1 MFISPQKIIL
11 TLPSP
16 FSHSFFQN
24 SIHAVKGSTENPRNS
39 EESNNERGRVNDAL
53 ISGSRPRTSGFII
66 HILSPPLDAPS
77 FRLSVISHDFPLS
90 PLSVILR
97 KIVSTWRS
105 WKSFS
110 LSTYKYVFPLYIYPW
125 FHHRVF
131 SCRSRVILD
140 CGSKNKI
147 ALWNAFN
154 GSQRLAR
161 IDTIAEGGWKRPI
174 CTNSLFLDDSISL
187 FFFFFFSSLFFR
199 EIWKRRRYSSRFL
212 RDAIKLYSFFSFLCL
227 ARFTRFSLE
236 CLPFDGQVCNKKMK
250 IFIREIREIRAWYY
264 FRDIWNTWDE
274 YNCTHLAWVLID
286 SFGLVDRK

>member
-66 HILSPPLDAPS
+66 HTLSPPLDTRRLFAFPWFHTIFPS
-77 FRLSVISHDFPLS
+77 PPCR
-90 PLSVILR
+90 
-97 KIVSTWRS
+97 W
-105 WKSFS
+105 SFVKLFQREDRENPF

-250 IFIREIREIRAWYY
+250 IFIREIRETRVILLSRYM
-264 FRDIWNTWDE
+264 E
-274 YNCTHLAWVLID
+274 YVGWI
-286 SFGLVDRK
+286 